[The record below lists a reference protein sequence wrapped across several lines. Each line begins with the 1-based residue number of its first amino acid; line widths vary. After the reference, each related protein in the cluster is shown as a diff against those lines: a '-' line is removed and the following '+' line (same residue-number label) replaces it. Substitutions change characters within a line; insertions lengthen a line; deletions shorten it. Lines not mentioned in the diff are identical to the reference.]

1 MGNMTLKIIG
11 TVVGAVLGF
20 LLYKKAGCKTG
31 TCPITSKPAVS
42 ILYGAVMGFLI
53 GSML

>member
-1 MGNMTLKIIG
+1 MMSKIIG
-11 TVVGAVLGF
+11 TLIGAALGF
-20 LLYKKAGCKTG
+20 LLYKKAGCRTG

-42 ILYGAVMGFLI
+42 ILYGAVMGLLM